1 MNAKSQQGRT
11 QPGRAQPETVEVLR
25 ARLAEAEET
34 LRAIRSGEVDA
45 IVVSGNNGDRV
56 FALEGADTPYRILVE
71 EMSEGALTIAT
82 DGLILYANRRFAK
95 MLDVP
100 MSSVTGS
107 SLLQWVDESA
117 RPAMQALL
125 DEAAEKGESK
135 REFEMIRGAGE
146 IALNLNGSADR
157 NGADLNGADRN
168 GGIPFVIHVPT
179 YLCAS
184 CLPDSDP
191 KRLCVVITDLTEERQ
206 HQRLVATQEALKASE
221 TRLLAASRLRDE
233 FLATIS
239 HELRTPLNA
248 ILGWATLLKGGRLG
262 PGKTSEAIEI
272 IERNARAQVR
282 LVDDLL
288 DVSRVITGKLQ
299 LDVRPVPVLPL
310 VQTVLASLRPTFE
323 AKEIKLETDWKQ
335 VDGGAVTNG
344 HVASNGI
351 GASARDRAIGDGVH
365 GGDMVNGDPDRLQ
378 QVIWNLLSNAVKF
391 TPAQGTVAVTLAR
404 AATHLELRVADS
416 GLGIK
421 PEFLPHVFER
431 FRQADSTTTR
441 RHSGLGLGLA
451 IVRHLVELHGG
462 TVEVE
467 SEGEGRGATFI
478 VRLPVRAVRDR
489 RGRRSSLDAAAS
501 GNQALGD
508 AMIADLH
515 GITVL
520 VVDDQ
525 VDAQALV
532 RTVLQEAGA
541 NAVGASAVADALE
554 LLTRFRPDVVV
565 ADIGMPGEDGYSLI
579 RQVRDRERSRGDRM
593 PAIALTAY
601 GRAEDRAL
609 ALESGFDAHLR
620 KPVDTDALLLAIA
633 TAVGRLPRQH

>member
-1 MNAKSQQGRT
+1 VSAKTSQD
-11 QPGRAQPETVEVLR
+11 TVKTPPDTIEDLR

-45 IVVSGNNGDRV
+45 IVVSGPNGNRV
-56 FALEGADTPYRILVE
+56 FTLEGADTPYRILVE
-71 EMSEGALTIAT
+71 EMSEGALTIAA

-100 MSSVTGS
+100 LSRVTGS
-107 SLLQWVDESA
+107 SLLEWVDE
-117 RPAMQALL
+117 RDWPAMRALL
-125 DEAAEKGESK
+125 EEAAKRESK
-135 REFEMIRGAGE
+135 REFELVRGGE
-146 IALNLNGSADR
+146 P
-157 NGADLNGADRN
+157 
-168 GGIPFVIHVPT
+168 GGTVPT

-191 KRLCVVITDLTEERQ
+191 RRLCVVVTDLTEERQ
-206 HQRLVATQEALKASE
+206 HQRLVATQEALQASE

-248 ILGWATLLKGGRLG
+248 ILGWATLLKGGRLAA
-262 PGKTSEAIEI
+262 GKMAEAIEI

-310 VQTVLASLRPTFE
+310 VQTVLESLRPTFE
-323 AKEIKLETDWKQ
+323 ARDIRLETDWREI
-335 VDGGAVTNG
+335 DGGAVTNG
-344 HVASNGI
+344 HA
-351 GASARDRAIGDGVH
+351 AAR
-365 GGDMVNGDPDRLQ
+365 GGRPSGSDMVNGDPDRLQ

-391 TPAQGTVAVTLAR
+391 TPPHGAVRVTLAR
-404 AATHLELRVADS
+404 AATHLELRVSDS

-467 SEGEGRGATFI
+467 SEGEGLGATFI
-478 VRLPVRAVRDR
+478 VRLPVRAVRER
-489 RGRRSSLDAAAS
+489 RARQSGANAAAHGGEPS
-501 GNQALGD
+501 DLIG
-508 AMIADLH
+508 ADLR
-515 GITVL
+515 GVTVL

-541 NAVGASAVADALE
+541 TAVGASAVVDALE
-554 LLTRFRPDVVV
+554 LLTRFTPDVVV

-579 RQVRDRERSRGDRM
+579 RQLRDRERSRGDRL

-633 TAVGRLPRQH
+633 TAVGRVPRHH

>member
-1 MNAKSQQGRT
+1 VSANT
-11 QPGRAQPETVEVLR
+11 EETIDELR
-25 ARLAEAEET
+25 ARLDEAEET

-45 IVVSGNNGDRV
+45 IVVSGTDGDRV

-71 EMSEGALTIAT
+71 EMSEGALTLAD

-100 MSSVTGS
+100 LHKVTGS
-107 SLLQWVDESA
+107 SLLQWVDDSA
-117 RPAMQALL
+117 RPALRALL
-125 DEAAEKGESK
+125 DEAATRVSK
-135 REFEMIRGAGE
+135 REFDLIRGSDAG
-146 IALNLNGSADR
+146 GT
-157 NGADLNGADRN
+157 
-168 GGIPFVIHVPT
+168 VPT

-184 CLPDSDP
+184 CLPNSEDR
-191 KRLCVVITDLTEERQ
+191 RLCVVVTDLTEERQ
-206 HQRLVATQEALKASE
+206 HQRLVATQEALQASE

-262 PGKTSEAIEI
+262 SGKMAEAIEI

-299 LDVRPVPVLPL
+299 LDVRPVAVLPL
-310 VQTVLASLRPTFE
+310 VQTVLESLRPTFE
-323 AKEIKLETDWKQ
+323 ARDITLEMDWKQ
-335 VDGGAVTNG
+335 IDGGAV
-344 HVASNGI
+344 SNGAASG
-351 GASARDRAIGDGVH
+351 GASAGNGLVANGKTGSGKAGARGGASGDI
-365 GGDMVNGDPDRLQ
+365 VNGDPDRLQ

-391 TPAQGTVAVTLAR
+391 TPQRGTVCVTLAR

-462 TVEVE
+462 TVAVE

-478 VRLPVRAVRDR
+478 VKLPVRAVRER
-489 RGRRSSLDAAAS
+489 REARSSAGAAAH
-501 GNQALGD
+501 GGGARAL
-508 AMIADLH
+508 AVADLH
-515 GITVL
+515 GVTVL

-525 VDAQALV
+525 ADAQALV

-541 NAVGASAVADALE
+541 TAVGASAVPDALE
-554 LLTRFRPDVVV
+554 LLSRFRPDVVV
-565 ADIGMPGEDGYSLI
+565 ADIGMPGEDGYALI
-579 RQVRDRERSRGDRM
+579 RQLRDRERSRGDRL

-620 KPVDTDALLLAIA
+620 KPVDTDALLTAIA
-633 TAVGRLPRQH
+633 TAVGRLSR

>member
-1 MNAKSQQGRT
+1 VNA
-11 QPGRAQPETVEVLR
+11 ETPDTIDELR

-45 IVVSGNNGDRV
+45 IVVSGRHGNRV
-56 FALEGADTPYRILVE
+56 FTLEGADTPYRILVE

-100 MSSVTGS
+100 LPKVTGS
-107 SLLQWVDESA
+107 SLLQWVDERA
-117 RPAMQALL
+117 RPYMRLLL
-125 DEAAEKGESK
+125 DEAVTREAK
-135 REFEMIRGAGE
+135 REFDLVRGAE
-146 IALNLNGSADR
+146 A
-157 NGADLNGADRN
+157 
-168 GGIPFVIHVPT
+168 GGGTVPV

-184 CLPDSDP
+184 CLPGSDP
-191 KRLCVVITDLTEERQ
+191 QRLCVVVTDLTEERQ
-206 HQRLVATQEALKASE
+206 HQRLVATQEALQASE

-262 PGKTSEAIEI
+262 PGKMAEAIEI

-299 LDVRPVPVLPL
+299 LDVRPVAVLPL
-310 VQTVLASLRPTFE
+310 VQTVLESLRPTFE
-323 AKEIKLETDWKQ
+323 ARDIRLETDWRQ
-335 VDGGAVTNG
+335 IDGGAIV
-344 HVASNGI
+344 S
-351 GASARDRAIGDGVH
+351 
-365 GGDMVNGDPDRLQ
+365 GDPDRLQ

-391 TPAQGTVAVTLAR
+391 TSPQGTVRVTLAR
-404 AATHLELRVADS
+404 AASHLELRVADS

-462 TVEVE
+462 TVAVE

-478 VRLPVRAVRDR
+478 VRLPVRAVRERRAGRTPTDMAAHGDDR
-489 RGRRSSLDAAAS
+489 ADTVTT
-501 GNQALGD
+501 
-508 AMIADLH
+508 DLH
-515 GITVL
+515 GVTVL
-520 VVDDQ
+520 VVDDEA
-525 VDAQALV
+525 DAQALV

-541 NAVGASAVADALE
+541 TAVGASAVGDALE
-554 LLTRFRPDVVV
+554 LLTRFTPDIVV

-579 RQVRDRERSRGDRM
+579 RQLRNRERSRGDRL

-601 GRAEDRAL
+601 SRAEDRAL
-609 ALESGFDAHLR
+609 ALKSGFDAHLR
-620 KPVDTDALLLAIA
+620 KPVDTDALLVAIA
-633 TAVGRLPRQH
+633 TAVGRVPRPH

>member
-1 MNAKSQQGRT
+1 VSAKT
-11 QPGRAQPETVEVLR
+11 PDTMDELR

-45 IVVSGNNGDRV
+45 IVVSGPHGNRV

-100 MSSVTGS
+100 LQKVTGS
-107 SLLQWVDESA
+107 SLLQWVDERA
-117 RPAMQALL
+117 RPAMRALL
-125 DEAAEKGESK
+125 EEARARESK
-135 REFEMIRGAGE
+135 REFDLVRGGE
-146 IALNLNGSADR
+146 
-157 NGADLNGADRN
+157 
-168 GGIPFVIHVPT
+168 GGGTVPA

-184 CLPDSDP
+184 CLPGSYP
-191 KRLCVVITDLTEERQ
+191 QRLCVVVTDLTEERQ
-206 HQRLVATQEALKASE
+206 HQRLVATQEALQASE

-262 PGKTSEAIEI
+262 PGKMAEAIEI

-299 LDVRPVPVLPL
+299 LDVRPVAVLPL
-310 VQTVLASLRPTFE
+310 VQTVLESLRPTFD
-323 AKEIKLETDWKQ
+323 AKDIHLETDWRQ
-335 VDGGAVTNG
+335 IDGGAV
-344 HVASNGI
+344 SNGATS
-351 GASARDRAIGDGVH
+351 GATGGAAIASSNDRPPARGGKPSPGDT
-365 GGDMVNGDPDRLQ
+365 VNGDPDRLQ

-391 TPAQGTVAVTLAR
+391 TPPQGTVRVTLAR
-404 AATHLELRVADS
+404 AASHLELRVADS

-462 TVEVE
+462 SVAVE

-489 RGRRSSLDAAAS
+489 RGGRTPAGRTAYGEERAEPL
-501 GNQALGD
+501 
-508 AMIADLH
+508 MADLN
-515 GITVL
+515 GVTVL
-520 VVDDQ
+520 VVDDEA
-525 VDAQALV
+525 DAQALV

-541 NAVGASAVADALE
+541 NAVGASAVGDALE
-554 LLTRFRPDVVV
+554 LLTRFRPDIIV

-579 RQVRDRERSRGDRM
+579 RQLRTQERSRGDRL

-620 KPVDTDALLLAIA
+620 KPVDTEALLMAIA
-633 TAVGRLPRQH
+633 TAVGRAPRHH

>member
-1 MNAKSQQGRT
+1 VNA
-11 QPGRAQPETVEVLR
+11 ETPDTIDELR

-45 IVVSGNNGDRV
+45 IVVSGRHGNRV
-56 FALEGADTPYRILVE
+56 FALEGADTPYRLLVE

-100 MSSVTGS
+100 LPKVTGS
-107 SLLQWVDESA
+107 SLLQWVDERA
-117 RPAMQALL
+117 RPYMRLLL
-125 DEAAEKGESK
+125 DEAVTREAK
-135 REFEMIRGAGE
+135 REFDLVCGAE
-146 IALNLNGSADR
+146 A
-157 NGADLNGADRN
+157 
-168 GGIPFVIHVPT
+168 GGGTVPV

-184 CLPDSDP
+184 CLPGSDP
-191 KRLCVVITDLTEERQ
+191 QRLCVVVTDLTEERQ
-206 HQRLVATQEALKASE
+206 HQRLVATQEALQASE

-262 PGKTSEAIEI
+262 PGKMAEAIEI

-299 LDVRPVPVLPL
+299 LDVRPVAVLPL
-310 VQTVLASLRPTFE
+310 VQTVLESLRPTFE
-323 AKEIKLETDWKQ
+323 ARDIRLETDWRQ
-335 VDGGAVTNG
+335 IDGGAIV
-344 HVASNGI
+344 S
-351 GASARDRAIGDGVH
+351 
-365 GGDMVNGDPDRLQ
+365 GDPDRLQ

-391 TPAQGTVAVTLAR
+391 TSPQGTVRVTLAR
-404 AATHLELRVADS
+404 AASHLELRVADS

-462 TVEVE
+462 TVAVE

-478 VRLPVRAVRDR
+478 VRLPVRAVRERRAGRTPTDMAAHGDDR
-489 RGRRSSLDAAAS
+489 ADTVTT
-501 GNQALGD
+501 
-508 AMIADLH
+508 DLH
-515 GITVL
+515 GVTVL
-520 VVDDQ
+520 LVDDEA
-525 VDAQALV
+525 DAQALV
-532 RTVLQEAGA
+532 RTVLQDAGA
-541 NAVGASAVADALE
+541 TAVGASAVGDALE
-554 LLTRFRPDVVV
+554 LLTRFTPDIVV

-579 RQVRDRERSRGDRM
+579 RQLRNRERSRGDRL

-601 GRAEDRAL
+601 SRAEDRAL
-609 ALESGFDAHLR
+609 ALKSGFDAHLR
-620 KPVDTDALLLAIA
+620 KPVDTDALLVAIA
-633 TAVGRLPRQH
+633 TAVGRVPRPH

>member
-1 MNAKSQQGRT
+1 VNAKTQQGKT
-11 QPGRAQPETVEVLR
+11 QPDTLEGLR
-25 ARLAEAEET
+25 ARLDEAEET

-45 IVVSGNNGDRV
+45 IVVSGSNGARV
-56 FALEGADTPYRILVE
+56 FTLEGADTPYRLLVE

-100 MSSVTGS
+100 LSKVTGS
-107 SLLQWVDESA
+107 SLLEWVDERA

-125 DEAAEKGESK
+125 DEAAVKGESK
-135 REFEMIRGAGE
+135 REFEMIRGGLESGLAE
-146 IALNLNGSADR
+146 
-157 NGADLNGADRN
+157 RN
-168 GGIPFVIHVPT
+168 GGAVLVHVPT

-184 CLPDSDP
+184 CLPDSEP
-191 KRLCVVITDLTEERQ
+191 TRLCVVVTDLTEERQ

-262 PGKTSEAIEI
+262 AGKTSEAIEI

-310 VQTVLASLRPTFE
+310 VQTVLESLRPTFE
-323 AKEIKLETDWKQ
+323 AREIKLETDWKQ
-335 VDGGAVTNG
+335 IDGGAVTNG
-344 HVASNGI
+344 HGASR
-351 GASARDRAIGDGVH
+351 GASASPRDMVNA
-365 GGDMVNGDPDRLQ
+365 GDMVNGDPDRLQ

-391 TPAQGTVAVTLAR
+391 TPPQGTVRVTLAR

-462 TVEVE
+462 TVGVE
-467 SEGEGRGATFI
+467 SEGEGRGAAFI
-478 VRLPVRAVRDR
+478 VRLPVRALRDR
-489 RGRRSSLDAAAS
+489 RTRRSSLDAAAS
-501 GNQALGD
+501 GARELAD
-508 AMIADLH
+508 AMVADLH
-515 GITVL
+515 GVTVL
-520 VVDDQ
+520 VVDDE

-541 NAVGASAVADALE
+541 TAIGASAVADALE

-579 RQVRDRERSRGDRM
+579 RQVRERERSRADRM

-620 KPVDTDALLLAIA
+620 KPVDTDALLMAIA
-633 TAVGRLPRQH
+633 TAVGRVPRSH

>member
-1 MNAKSQQGRT
+1 VSANTG
-11 QPGRAQPETVEVLR
+11 ETIDELR

-45 IVVSGNNGDRV
+45 IVVSGTSGDRV

-82 DGLILYANRRFAK
+82 NGLILYANRRFAK

-100 MSSVTGS
+100 LSKVTGS
-107 SLLQWVDESA
+107 SLLEWVDERA
-117 RPAMQALL
+117 RPAMQSLL
-125 DEAAEKGESK
+125 DEASAKGESK
-135 REFEMIRGAGE
+135 REFDLIRGGESAGR
-146 IALNLNGSADR
+146 D
-157 NGADLNGADRN
+157 N
-168 GGIPFVIHVPT
+168 GGRDSVGMLTGPVPI

-184 CLPDSDP
+184 CLPDSEP
-191 KRLCVVITDLTEERQ
+191 RRLCVVVTDLTEERQ
-206 HQRLVATQEALKASE
+206 HQRLVATQEALQASE

-248 ILGWATLLKGGRLG
+248 ILGWSTLLKGGRLG
-262 PGKTSEAIEI
+262 AGKMAEAIEI

-310 VQTVLASLRPTFE
+310 VQTVLESLRPTFE
-323 AKEIKLETDWKQ
+323 AKEIRLETDWKQ
-335 VDGGAVTNG
+335 VDGGAV
-344 HVASNGI
+344 SNGAAVAMR
-351 GASARDRAIGDGVH
+351 GAAPTP
-365 GGDMVNGDPDRLQ
+365 GDMVNGDPDRLQ

-391 TPAQGTVAVTLAR
+391 TPPQGVVSVTLAR

-489 RGRRSSLDAAAS
+489 RGRQASADASARGRA
-501 GNQALGD
+501 GQTETV
-508 AMIADLH
+508 IADLH
-515 GITVL
+515 GVTVL

-532 RTVLQEAGA
+532 RTVLQDAGA
-541 NAVGASAVADALE
+541 TAIGASAVVDALE
-554 LLTRFRPDVVV
+554 LMTRFRPDVVV

-620 KPVDTDALLLAIA
+620 KPVDTDALLIAIA
-633 TAVGRLPRQH
+633 TAVGRRPRHN

>member
-1 MNAKSQQGRT
+1 VKANRQPEKTRT
-11 QPGRAQPETVEVLR
+11 QPDTIDGLR

-45 IVVSGNNGDRV
+45 IVVSGANGARV
-56 FALEGADTPYRILVE
+56 FTLEGADTPYRILVE

-100 MSSVTGS
+100 LSKVTGS
-107 SLLQWVDESA
+107 SLLQWVDERA
-117 RPAMQALL
+117 RPAMQSLL
-125 DEAAEKGESK
+125 DEAAAKGESK
-135 REFEMIRGAGE
+135 REFELMRGAE
-146 IALNLNGSADR
+146 PRDAD
-157 NGADLNGADRN
+157 A
-168 GGIPFVIHVPT
+168 GGGMLTGPVPI

-191 KRLCVVITDLTEERQ
+191 RRLCVVVTDLTEERQ

-248 ILGWATLLKGGRLG
+248 ILGWATLLKGGRLAS
-262 PGKTSEAIEI
+262 GKMAEAIEI
-272 IERNARAQVR
+272 IERNSRAQVR

-299 LDVRPVPVLPL
+299 LDVRPVAVLPL
-310 VQTVLASLRPTFE
+310 VQTVLESLRPTFE
-323 AKEIKLETDWKQ
+323 AKDIKLETDWKRI
-335 VDGGAVTNG
+335 DGGAVTNG
-344 HVASNGI
+344 H
-351 GASARDRAIGDGVH
+351 GASPGAAASPRDRVNGDRVNGDVVH
-365 GGDMVNGDPDRLQ
+365 AGDMVNGDPDRLQ

-391 TPAQGTVAVTLAR
+391 TPAQGTVCVTLAR

-467 SEGEGRGATFI
+467 SEGEGHGATFI
-478 VRLPVRAVRDR
+478 VRLPVRAIRDR
-489 RGRRSSLDAAAS
+489 RARRASDAAAP
-501 GNQALGD
+501 GGARTEAL
-508 AMIADLH
+508 IADLH
-515 GITVL
+515 GVTVL

-532 RTVLQEAGA
+532 RTVLQDAGA
-541 NAVGASAVADALE
+541 TAIGASAVGDALE
-554 LLTRFRPDVVV
+554 LMTRFRPDVVV

-579 RQVRDRERSRGDRM
+579 RQVRDRERSRGDRI

-620 KPVDTDALLLAIA
+620 KPVDTEALLLAIA
-633 TAVGRLPRQH
+633 AAVGRAPRHT

>member
-1 MNAKSQQGRT
+1 VKANRQPEKART
-11 QPGRAQPETVEVLR
+11 QPDTIEMLR

-45 IVVSGNNGDRV
+45 IVVSGSNGDRV

-100 MSSVTGS
+100 LSKVTGS
-107 SLLQWVDESA
+107 SLLQWVDERA
-117 RPAMQALL
+117 RPAMQSLL
-125 DEAAEKGESK
+125 DEAAAKGESK
-135 REFEMIRGAGE
+135 REFELMRGADAG
-146 IALNLNGSADR
+146 
-157 NGADLNGADRN
+157 GADA
-168 GGIPFVIHVPT
+168 GGVDASGGMLTGPVPI

-191 KRLCVVITDLTEERQ
+191 RRLCVVVTDLTEERQ

-248 ILGWATLLKGGRLG
+248 ILGWATLLKGGRLA
-262 PGKTSEAIEI
+262 PGKMAEAIEI
-272 IERNARAQVR
+272 IERNSRAQVR

-299 LDVRPVPVLPL
+299 LDVRPVAVLPL
-310 VQTVLASLRPTFE
+310 VQTVLESLRPTFE
-323 AKEIKLETDWKQ
+323 AKDIKLETDWKRI
-335 VDGGAVTNG
+335 DGGAVTNG
-344 HVASNGI
+344 H
-351 GASARDRAIGDGVH
+351 GASRGAAAPARDRVNGGDVVH
-365 GGDMVNGDPDRLQ
+365 AGDMVNGDPDRLQ

-391 TPAQGTVAVTLAR
+391 TPPQGKVCVTLAR

-462 TVEVE
+462 TVVVE

-489 RGRRSSLDAAAS
+489 RARRSADAAVLGGAR
-501 GNQALGD
+501 GD
-508 AMIADLH
+508 AVGVDLH
-515 GITVL
+515 GVTVL

-532 RTVLQEAGA
+532 RTVLQDAGA
-541 NAVGASAVADALE
+541 TAIGASAVGDALE
-554 LLTRFRPDVVV
+554 LMTRFRPDVVV

-579 RQVRDRERSRGDRM
+579 RQVRERERSRGDRM

-620 KPVDTDALLLAIA
+620 KPVDTEALLLAIA
-633 TAVGRLPRQH
+633 AAVGRAPRHT